1 MSLTAIQNNSKPIRD
16 LVVQVHGAHG
26 NFLNNYHFILV

>member
-16 LVVQVHGAHG
+16 LVVQVLLQ
-26 NFLNNYHFILV
+26 FMVRMEIF